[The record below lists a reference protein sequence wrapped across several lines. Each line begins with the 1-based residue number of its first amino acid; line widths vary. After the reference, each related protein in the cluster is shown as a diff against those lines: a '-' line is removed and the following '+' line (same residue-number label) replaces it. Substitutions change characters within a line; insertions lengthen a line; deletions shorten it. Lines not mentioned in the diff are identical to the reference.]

1 MSAYSI
7 LHRNWHV
14 ASERRDPSR
23 LLANAR
29 AVVALAWAAALI
41 IAIGG
46 NEPAKTADSSAGVAA
61 LIASYP
67 LIDVVASIAGASFER
82 SSRNILW
89 INAAIS
95 AAGVIAIAVT
105 AFSSDAQATMISFG
119 AWAAV
124 SGAILFGTA
133 IYRRR
138 STGGQ
143 QLPLIVSGG
152 LSTIAGLGFIA
163 ISGSHNAHLVNLAGY
178 MAFGALLYLLW
189 AFRGRGHRP
198 SGR

>member
-1 MSAYSI
+1 MSADSI
-7 LHRNWHV
+7 LHRDWHV
-14 ASERRDPSR
+14 ASPPRDPSR
-23 LLANAR
+23 LIANAR

-46 NEPAKTADSSAGVAA
+46 NEPARNVDISAGVAV

-67 LIDVVASIAGASFER
+67 LIDVVASIIGASFER
-82 SSRNILW
+82 SSRSVLW

-95 AAGVIAIAVT
+95 AAAIIAIAVT
-105 AFSSDAQATMISFG
+105 AFGSDAHATMISFG
-119 AWAAV
+119 SWAAV

-133 IYRRR
+133 IFRRR
-138 STGGQ
+138 SSGG
-143 QLPLIVSGG
+143 QLPLTVSGG

-163 ISGSHNAHLVNLAGY
+163 ISGSHNARLVILAGY
-178 MAFGALLYLLW
+178 LAFGALLYLLW
-189 AFRGRGHRP
+189 AFRGRGHEP

>member
-1 MSAYSI
+1 MSADSI
-7 LHRNWHV
+7 LHRDWHV
-14 ASERRDPSR
+14 ASRPRDPSR
-23 LLANAR
+23 LIANVR
-29 AVVALAWAAALI
+29 AVIALAWAAALI

-46 NEPAKTADSSAGVAA
+46 NEPAKTADISAGVAA

-82 SSRNILW
+82 SSRNVLW

-95 AAGVIAIAVT
+95 TAAAIAIAVT
-105 AFSSDAQATMISFG
+105 AFGSDARATMISFG

-124 SGAILFGTA
+124 SGAILLGTA
-133 IYRRR
+133 IHRRR

-143 QLPLIVSGG
+143 LPLILSGG
-152 LSTIAGLGFIA
+152 LSSIAGLGFIA
-163 ISGSHNAHLVNLAGY
+163 ISGSHNAHLANLAGY
-178 MAFGALLYLLW
+178 MAFGAVFYLLS
-189 AFRGRGHRP
+189 AFLGRGHTP

>member
-7 LHRNWHV
+7 LHRDWHV
-14 ASERRDPSR
+14 ASQRRDPSR
-23 LLANAR
+23 LIANAR
-29 AVVALAWAAALI
+29 AVIALAWAAALI

-46 NEPAKTADSSAGVAA
+46 NEPAKTADISAGVAA

-67 LIDVVASIAGASFER
+67 LIDVVASIIGASFER
-82 SSRNILW
+82 SSRNVLW

-95 AAGVIAIAVT
+95 AAAVIAIAVT
-105 AFSSDAQATMISFG
+105 AFGSDARATMISFG

-124 SGAILFGTA
+124 SCAVLFGTA

-143 QLPLIVSGG
+143 LPLIVSGG
-152 LSTIAGLGFIA
+152 LSSIAGLGFIA
-163 ISGSHNAHLVNLAGY
+163 YRAAKRPPRQPRRLHGLRRVVLP
-178 MAFGALLYLLW
+178 AL
-189 AFRGRGHRP
+189 GVPRP
-198 SGR
+198 RA